1 VSLLDIRGL
10 HYIRSKTNQELVT
23 ELKPFWKNLE
33 TTSLSPRVELDEYL
47 SVIVNIEKDRLKK
60 LSDIDERTSY
70 YFQRPKLETE
80 NIVWKKSDKPT
91 TIKHLEAVQ
100 EILAKLE
107 TQDLDSPEKIGL
119 LLDKY
124 IIDAN
129 TDKGTVLWPIR
140 YALSG
145 LSASPSPFE
154 LIYTLTFGYGVS
166 EVVARLKVASEL
178 LASQ

>member
-1 VSLLDIRGL
+1 
-10 HYIRSKTNQELVT
+10 
-23 ELKPFWKNLE
+23 
-33 TTSLSPRVELDEYL
+33 VELDEYL

-107 TQDLDSPEKIGL
+107 TQDLDSPEKIPRMAKTIKAAIQNIG
-119 LLDKY
+119 K
-124 IIDAN
+124 N
-129 TDKGTVLWPIR
+129 
-140 YALSG
+140 
-145 LSASPSPFE
+145 
-154 LIYTLTFGYGVS
+154 
-166 EVVARLKVASEL
+166 
-178 LASQ
+178 